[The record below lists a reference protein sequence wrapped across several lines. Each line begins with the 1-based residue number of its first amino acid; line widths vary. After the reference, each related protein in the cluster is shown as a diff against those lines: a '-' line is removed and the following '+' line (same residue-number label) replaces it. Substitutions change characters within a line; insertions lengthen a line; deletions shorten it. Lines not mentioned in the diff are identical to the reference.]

1 MLLNDK
7 EMDRYIIALD
17 EGTSSCRAVLFNK
30 NADIVDIAQQEF
42 SQIFPQPG
50 WVEHDPVEIWTKQL
64 DVLKDV
70 VKNNDIHPK
79 QIAAIGI
86 TNQRETTVVWD
97 KKTGAPIYNAIVWQD
112 KRTSDIC
119 EKLKVDQ
126 WEPIIKAKT
135 GLVVDAYFSG
145 TKVQWILDQ
154 VSGARAAAEKGDLLF
169 GTIDTWL
176 IWNLTQGKM
185 HATDVSNASRT
196 MLFNIET
203 QEWDDELLE
212 ALNIPQAILPEV
224 MDCDAHF
231 GSFELEGVNIPIS
244 GVIGDQQAAL
254 FGQYAWDKGT
264 AKNTYGTGCFMLL
277 NTGPELIHSQTGL
290 LTTVACRRSGKV
302 SYALEGSVF
311 IAGAAIQWLR
321 DALQLIDSAAKTQS
335 LAEQADADDKVVVV
349 PAFAGLG
356 APYWDMQARGAVFGL
371 SRGSGK
377 AELVRATLNSLA
389 LQTYDVFMAMQ
400 EDSGI
405 KLKAL
410 RVDGGAIGNDY
421 LAQYQAD
428 ILNMDIERPKNL
440 ESTATGAALMAGL
453 GVDFWAQDFLVQK
466 TQTEKV
472 FKPQMQAE
480 SREQELSLWQKAIER
495 TRGWLDK

>member
-1 MLLNDK
+1 
-7 EMDRYIIALD
+7 MDRYIIALD
-17 EGTSSCRAVLFNK
+17 EGTSSCRALLFNK
-30 NADIVDIAQQEF
+30 NAEIVDVVQQEF

-50 WVEHDPVEIWTKQL
+50 RVEHDPVEIWTKQL
-64 DVLKDV
+64 AVLKKV
-70 VKNNDIHPK
+70 VKNNNIQPK

-97 KKTGAPIYNAIVWQD
+97 KQTGKPIYNAIVWQD

-119 EKLKVDQ
+119 DQLKADQ
-126 WEPIIKAKT
+126 WESIIKAKT

-145 TKVQWILDQ
+145 TKIQWILDNVPQ
-154 VSGARAAAEKGDLLF
+154 ARAAAEKGDLLF

-176 IWNLTQGKM
+176 IWNLTQGKV
-185 HATDVSNASRT
+185 HASDVSNASRT

-212 ALNIPQAILPEV
+212 ALNIPKAMLPEV
-224 MDCDAHF
+224 LDCDAHF
-231 GSFELEGVNIPIS
+231 GCFEFDGARIPIS

-254 FGQYAWDKGT
+254 FGQYAWAKGA

-277 NTGPELIHSQTGL
+277 NTGQDLIHSQTGL
-290 LTTVACRRSGKV
+290 LSTIAWRRSGKV
-302 SYALEGSVF
+302 NYALEGSVF

-321 DALQLIDSAAKTQS
+321 DALQLIDSAKETED
-335 LAEQADADDKVVVV
+335 LAEQADVDDKIVVV

-405 KLKAL
+405 QLTAL
-410 RVDGGAIGNDY
+410 RVDGGAIANNY

-428 ILNMDIERPKNL
+428 ILNLDVERPKNL

-453 GVDFWAQDFLVQK
+453 GIDFWTEDFLVQK
-466 TQTEKV
+466 IHAEQV
-472 FKPQMQAE
+472 FSPQMKSE
-480 SREQELSLWQKAIER
+480 SREQELTLWQKAIER
-495 TRGWLDK
+495 TRGWLDKQ

>member
-1 MLLNDK
+1 
-7 EMDRYIIALD
+7 MDRYIIALD

-64 DVLKDV
+64 AVLKDV
-70 VKNNDIHPK
+70 VKKNGIQAK

-119 EKLKVDQ
+119 EKLTADQ

-224 MDCDAHF
+224 LDCDAHF
-231 GSFELEGVNIPIS
+231 GNFEFDGVNIPIS

-254 FGQYAWDKGT
+254 FGQYAWDKGS

-290 LTTVACRRSGKV
+290 LTTVAWRRSGKV
-302 SYALEGSVF
+302 NYALEGSVF

-321 DALQLIDSAAKTQS
+321 DALQLIDSVAETQS

-453 GVDFWAQDFLVQK
+453 GVGFWAQDFLVQK

-472 FKPQMQAE
+472 FKPQMKAE

>member
-1 MLLNDK
+1 
-7 EMDRYIIALD
+7 
-17 EGTSSCRAVLFNK
+17 
-30 NADIVDIAQQEF
+30 
-42 SQIFPQPG
+42 
-50 WVEHDPVEIWTKQL
+50 
-64 DVLKDV
+64 
-70 VKNNDIHPK
+70 
-79 QIAAIGI
+79 
-86 TNQRETTVVWD
+86 
-97 KKTGAPIYNAIVWQD
+97 
-112 KRTSDIC
+112 
-119 EKLKVDQ
+119 
-126 WEPIIKAKT
+126 
-135 GLVVDAYFSG
+135 
-145 TKVQWILDQ
+145 
-154 VSGARAAAEKGDLLF
+154 
-169 GTIDTWL
+169 
-176 IWNLTQGKM
+176 
-185 HATDVSNASRT
+185 
-196 MLFNIET
+196 
-203 QEWDDELLE
+203 
-212 ALNIPQAILPEV
+212 

-290 LTTVACRRSGKV
+290 LTTVAWRRSGKV

-321 DALQLIDSAAKTQS
+321 DALQLIDSAAETQS

-410 RVDGGAIGNDY
+410 RVDGGAIGNNY

-440 ESTATGAALMAGL
+440 ESTAKGAALMAGL
-453 GVDFWAQDFLVQK
+453 GVDFWAQNFLVQK

-472 FKPQMQAE
+472 FTPQMKAE